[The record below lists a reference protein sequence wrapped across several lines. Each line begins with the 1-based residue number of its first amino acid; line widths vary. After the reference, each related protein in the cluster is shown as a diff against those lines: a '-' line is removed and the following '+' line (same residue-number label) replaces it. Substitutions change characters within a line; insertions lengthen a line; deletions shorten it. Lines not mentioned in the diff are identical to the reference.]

1 MKTHLTQSSNFHIC
15 CPVHYICT
23 TYNIYICLAGDQS
36 FLDLNYKA
44 IQLCIVNYI

>member
-1 MKTHLTQSSNFHIC
+1 MKTNLTKSSNFH
-15 CPVHYICT
+15 PVHICT

-44 IQLCIVNYI
+44 IKLCIVNYI